1 MRTPR
6 ERFPDA
12 PYYCAYI
19 YSFYCFSRWS
29 INRGDDPADGGPLSL
44 SRYLFAFYLARAMY
58 SGGKF
63 RWPGPRKNTTTFP
76 EQYTRP
82 ICFVASPPPPY
93 RPYRQNLAAAAAD
106 SETTITRFC
115 ETAAP
120 ADTCPAFRDS
130 MTSVLAAAAIYAAA
144 NNSQA

>member
-19 YSFYCFSRWS
+19 YSFYFFSRLS

-63 RWPGPRKNTTTFP
+63 RWPGPP
-76 EQYTRP
+76 EKHDYLSRTVHETDLFYRVP
-82 ICFVASPPPPY
+82 APPY
-93 RPYRQNLAAAAAD
+93 RAYRQNLAMTAD
-106 SETTITRFC
+106 SQMTITRFC
-115 ETAAP
+115 ETAAGHV
-120 ADTCPAFRDS
+120 S
-130 MTSVLAAAAIYAAA
+130 GI
-144 NNSQA
+144 NGIQ